1 MALNDFIVN
10 EFVSEIQRFLVKPAT
25 LASHSSNSKTS
36 LLRDLQKKPD
46 ELKISKLLYF
56 NPLVL
61 KKNGI

>member
-10 EFVSEIQRFLVKPAT
+10 EFLSEIQRFLVKPAT
-25 LASHSSNSKTS
+25 LAPHSSNSMTS
-36 LLRDLQKKPD
+36 VLRDLQKKPD

-56 NPLVL
+56 IPLVL

>member
-10 EFVSEIQRFLVKPAT
+10 EFLSEIQRFLVKPT
-25 LASHSSNSKTS
+25 LLAPHSSNSMTS
-36 LLRDLQKKPD
+36 VLRDLQKKPD

-56 NPLVL
+56 IPLVL